1 MREHRVTHLRV
12 ALERRLERGE
22 QALLP
27 RLELRHHPRAQ
38 LHIVCD
44 VMADEHLVCALR
56 RQVDAGALQKRP
68 FLSACFL
75 VCVCPEPVLAN
86 DGRFDEKTDVERKGV
101 L

>member
-27 RLELRHHPRAQ
+27 RLELRAG
-38 LHIVCD
+38 V
-44 VMADEHLVCALR
+44 DEHLVCALR

-75 VCVCPEPVLAN
+75 VCVFPEPVLAN